1 MAAVHSDIFSLTG
14 NKDTHLSF
22 FEVKSGRVQQLLMI
36 FYKLLCIYYDCDI
49 EVCTLFWNKKGK
61 SV

>member
-49 EVCTLFWNKKGK
+49 EVCTLF
-61 SV
+61 